1 MMRRFSDLSIR
12 RKLSVLLL
20 LSSGI
25 GLVVAATALISY
37 AFSTNRAA
45 AERDLQTLAQ
55 VLADNS
61 TAAVAFQDREAA
73 RDVLVGLRAK
83 PEVEYAC
90 VYAGDAA
97 PALFATYGRLAA
109 GGCPVR
115 LMADQEAQAGDL
127 LHVRTPVVLD
137 GEHIGVLLLGQNL
150 SVLTA
155 ALQAQIKLTLV
166 ILGVSFIVSFAV
178 AWWLQRDL
186 TRPILNLA
194 QVARQVTESRDYSVR
209 AQGVAKDEVGNL
221 IADFNAMLGEV
232 ERQSQEI
239 QHARDALAQ
248 QVEDKSRANAEL
260 ESAMN
265 RLKLAQEQLVQSEKL
280 ASLGGLVA
288 GVAHE
293 INTPVGVSVTAAS
306 TLQDETER
314 LGVRFAE
321 GSMKR
326 SDLSQFMEIAAES
339 SQIILKNLAR
349 AADLIQSFKR
359 VAVDQ
364 SSEEQ
369 RRFLLKDYMDEVLLS
384 LRPQLKKTQHEVE
397 IDCPADLQINGYPG
411 VIAQI
416 VTNLVGNS
424 LVHAFDEG
432 ASGHLRFEVRR
443 DGEDWVQLR
452 YSDDGKGIA
461 ADQLP
466 RIFDP
471 FYTTRRG
478 SGGSG
483 LGLHIVY
490 NLATQML
497 GGEIKVSSQPG
508 EGVSFD
514 LRFPTQARRQAA

>member
-1 MMRRFSDLSIR
+1 MTRFSDLSIR

-25 GLVVAATALISY
+25 GLVVAASALISY
-37 AFSTNRAA
+37 AFTSNRAG
-45 AERDLQTLAQ
+45 AERDLQTLAHI
-55 VLADNS
+55 LADNS
-61 TAAVAFQDREAA
+61 TAAVAFQDRDTA

-83 PEVEYAC
+83 PEIEYAC
-90 VYAGDAA
+90 VYAGESS
-97 PALFATYGRLAA
+97 PVLFASYGHQAA
-109 GGCPVR
+109 GSCPVQLAR
-115 LMADQEAQAGDL
+115 GTYAPGAEL
-127 LHVRTPVVLD
+127 LHARSPVVLD
-137 GEHIGVLLLGQNL
+137 GEQIGVLLLGQNL

-155 ALQAQIKLTLV
+155 TLQAQIKLTLV
-166 ILGVSFIVSFAV
+166 ILGVSFILSFAV

-186 TRPILNLA
+186 TRPLLNLA

-209 AQGVAKDEVGNL
+209 AAGATKDEVGRL

-232 ERQSQEI
+232 ENQSQEI
-239 QHARDALAQ
+239 RRARDALAQ

-260 ESAMN
+260 ESAMK

-314 LGVRFAE
+314 LSARFAD

-326 SDLSQFMEIAAES
+326 SDLSQFVAMADES

-369 RRFLLKDYMDEVLLS
+369 RRFVLSDYLDEVLLS
-384 LRPQLKKTQHEVE
+384 LRPQIKKTQHEVE
-397 IDCPADLQINGYPG
+397 VVCPKDLQLDGYPG

-432 ASGHLRFEVRR
+432 DSGHLRFEVSRE
-443 DGEDWVQLR
+443 DGDWVQLR

-471 FYTTRRG
+471 FYTTKRG

-508 EGVSFD
+508 EGVCFD
-514 LRFPTQARRQAA
+514 LRFPIQARRQAA

>member
-90 VYAGDAA
+90 VYAGDGA
-97 PALFATYGRLAA
+97 PAVFASYGRLAA
-109 GGCPVR
+109 SGCPVR
-115 LMADQEAQAGDL
+115 LTDEAPLAKDL

-137 GEHIGVLLLGQNL
+137 GERIGVLLLGQNL

-155 ALQAQIKLTLV
+155 ALQAQIELTLV

-209 AQGVAKDEVGNL
+209 AEGFAKDEVGHL

-232 ERQSQEI
+232 ERQSKEI
-239 QHARDALAQ
+239 QRARDALAQ
-248 QVEDKSRANAEL
+248 QVDDKSRANADL
-260 ESAMN
+260 ESAMK

-306 TLQDETER
+306 TLQDETDR
-314 LGVRFAE
+314 LNKRFAD
-321 GSMKR
+321 GTMKR
-326 SDLSQFMEIAAES
+326 SDLGQFMEIADES

-369 RRFLLKDYMDEVLLS
+369 RRFLLKDYLDEVLLS
-384 LRPQLKKTQHEVE
+384 LRPQLKKTQHDVE
-397 IDCPADLQINGYPG
+397 IDCPADLQIDGYPG

-432 ASGHLRFEVRR
+432 AQGHLRFEIRR
-443 DGEDWVQLR
+443 DGDDWVQMR

-508 EGVSFD
+508 EGVCFD
-514 LRFPTQARRQAA
+514 LRFPIQARRQAA